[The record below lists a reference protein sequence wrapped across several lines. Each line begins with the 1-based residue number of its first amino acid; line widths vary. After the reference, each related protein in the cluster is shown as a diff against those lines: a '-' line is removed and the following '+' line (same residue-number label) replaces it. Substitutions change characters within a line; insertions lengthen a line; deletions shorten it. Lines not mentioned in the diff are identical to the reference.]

1 MEEEE
6 YLQTLGRLKTTVTK
20 MGNLDVST
28 VIYMDTWKKTERS
41 QRKRRK
47 LGNVTN
53 AKKSWTSCKGLQNKK
68 IIEE

>member
-1 MEEEE
+1 
-6 YLQTLGRLKTTVTK
+6 